1 MDANES
7 NLKAI
12 TKTIKRYYIRF
23 FVHTQAIYRHRR
35 YFLITVTVAVTVTLL
50 PSSWLFLLPPRQRRV
65 FFFTL
70 TITHVPNVLR
80 FVKVFYWVIFVK
92 LRESWS
98 RKEQSRWTR
107 LIKKNEREE
116 WTKEKKKKMGKA
128 FLWYKRHKEAN
139 LLRRW
144 RITSCCGEHDFG
156 MLKTNWRFT
165 YNFGHRIN
173 GVHCLLNRHFEQ

>member
-35 YFLITVTVAVTVTLL
+35 YILITVTVDVAVTVTLL

-107 LIKKNEREE
+107 LIKKK
-116 WTKEKKKKMGKA
+116 WTRRMNKRKEKKWAKHFCGTNDT
-128 FLWYKRHKEAN
+128 KR
-139 LLRRW
+139 
-144 RITSCCGEHDFG
+144 RIYYVDEESHPVVGSTTLEC
-156 MLKTNWRFT
+156 
-165 YNFGHRIN
+165 
-173 GVHCLLNRHFEQ
+173 

>member
-23 FVHTQAIYRHRR
+23 FVHTQVIYRHRR
-35 YFLITVTVAVTVTLL
+35 YFLITVTVAVTITLL

-107 LIKKNEREE
+107 LIKKMNEKNEQ
-116 WTKEKKKKMGKA
+116 KKRKKNGQSI
-128 FLWYKRHKEAN
+128 FVVQTTQRGES
-139 LLRRW
+139 
-144 RITSCCGEHDFG
+144 IT
-156 MLKTNWRFT
+156 
-165 YNFGHRIN
+165 
-173 GVHCLLNRHFEQ
+173 